1 MGEINRE
8 DLQAALKLQDRKSFR
23 ELYLNPAL
31 EQGLIEMTIPDKPR
45 SSRQR
50 YRMTEKGKAF
60 LKGQRER
67 ERA

>member
-1 MGEINRE
+1 LGIFLGEINRE

-50 YRMTEKGKAF
+50 YRVTEKVKAF
-60 LKGQRER
+60 LKGQK
-67 ERA
+67 